1 MKPPAVLVEC
11 GFLSSLSARRAWIET
26 RSGDLAA
33 AGVVGRSPQGGRG
46 LKRHEGSVPGYEFES
61 LSARRA
67 WIETLAGYED
77 AKTELVALRKEGVD

>member
-1 MKPPAVLVEC
+1 MVSM
-11 GFLSSLSARRAWIET
+11 G
-26 RSGDLAA
+26 
-33 AGVVGRSPQGGRG
+33 SP
-46 LKRHEGSVPGYEFES
+46 L